1 MMVGCAGLDVAGCTG
16 LVVVIVEPGLGTDL
30 ELDGVAAAVFG
41 YMVDEVGDQQQVGQG
56 PRG

>member
-1 MMVGCAGLDVAGCTG
+1 MVGCAGLEEAGCTG